1 MDAHSSLFQDR
12 HSCWKLSKC
21 WVSDFQDQFL
31 GPCALRLLMAVVH
44 GGNSGWILCA
54 LTTPTGPAAQ
64 TVTVGWFEQLLS
76 WAMGKCCIYI
86 AALFSLEGPSQEHKL
101 VFLDMTMVAEDRFSL
116 LHTSQAVGMSV
127 AGQLSKPKMLELRQ
141 VWERVTALID
151 DSKQCLD

>member
-1 MDAHSSLFQDR
+1 MHTAVYSRIGTVAESFPSAGSVISRTSSWVLVHWGSWWLWFMEAIQVE
-12 HSCWKLSKC
+12 SCVPWQLP
-21 WVSDFQDQFL
+21 Q
-31 GPCALRLLMAVVH
+31 
-44 GGNSGWILCA
+44 
-54 LTTPTGPAAQ
+54 AQ
-64 TVTVGWFEQLLS
+64 QHTVTVGWFEQLLS
-76 WAMGKCCIYI
+76 WAVGKCCIYI